1 MPPVPSWRPFS
12 LPPETRPANPPMR
25 ASSQDA
31 GATVA
36 TSRDR
41 PTTDEL
47 GMCAATVRV
56 MIRRRLRAV
65 TAGDITPLLCNYG
78 DDAVLILPG
87 RSSWA
92 AG

>member
-1 MPPVPSWRPFS
+1 MR
-12 LPPETRPANPPMR
+12 LANPPIR
-25 ASSQDA
+25 GSSQDA

-36 TSRDR
+36 TNEDR

-47 GMCAATVRV
+47 GMYAATVRF
-56 MIRRRLRAV
+56 MIRRGLPAL
-65 TAGDITPLLCNYG
+65 TAGDIRPHLCSYG

-92 AG
+92 AS